1 MINRKMKNSGLL
13 IDFPRLQ
20 SRLEEINDINKGT
33 DGSCCRLAL
42 TDADRDGRDLVVS
55 WMRESGLDVRIDQI
69 GNIIGIRT
77 GTEDGPP
84 VMTGSHLDT
93 VATGGRY
100 DGTYGVL
107 AGIEA
112 IRTLAEKGV
121 PTRRALAVAVFTNE
135 EGVRF
140 GPDMMG
146 SLVYSNSL
154 SLSDALRTVA
164 DDGTILG
171 DELKRIGYAGSMQC
185 GEIQPHAFV
194 ELHIEQGPVLAAEQ
208 KSLGAVVN
216 LQGIFWQD
224 ITIHGT
230 ANHAGTTPM
239 RLRHDAAYCAAR
251 IAVFVRELAERF
263 ENGHVATVGFLSL
276 KPNLVNVIARE
287 ARLRIDMRNPDDA
300 LLKDAERQL
309 RGFIDEL
316 ARKEGVKIEARE
328 LVRTP
333 SVKFD
338 EGVLAVI
345 EEAARDLGESSVRRM
360 TSGAGHDAQMMSRIC
375 PSAMLFVP
383 SKGGISHSPKEDT
396 DPVHLEL
403 GANVLTRTLERL
415 ANA

>member
-1 MINRKMKNSGLL
+1 
-13 IDFPRLQ
+13 
-20 SRLEEINDINKGT
+20 
-33 DGSCCRLAL
+33 
-42 TDADRDGRDLVVS
+42 
-55 WMRESGLDVRIDQI
+55 
-69 GNIIGIRT
+69 
-77 GTEDGPP
+77 
-84 VMTGSHLDT
+84 MTGSHLDT

-208 KSLGAVVN
+208 RSLGAVEN

-263 ENGHVATVGFLSL
+263 GNGHVATVGFLWL

-287 ARLRIDMRNPDDA
+287 ARLRVDMRNPDDA
-300 LLKDAERQL
+300 LLGDAERQL
-309 RGFIDEL
+309 RAFMDEL

-338 EGVLAVI
+338 ESVLAVI
-345 EEAARDLGESSVRRM
+345 EEAAQELGESSVRRM

-415 ANA
+415 ANG

>member
-1 MINRKMKNSGLL
+1 MKNSGLL

-20 SRLEEINDINKGT
+20 SRLEEINGINRGN

-69 GNIIGIRT
+69 GNIVGLRP

-345 EEAARDLGESSVRRM
+345 EKAARDLGESSVRRM